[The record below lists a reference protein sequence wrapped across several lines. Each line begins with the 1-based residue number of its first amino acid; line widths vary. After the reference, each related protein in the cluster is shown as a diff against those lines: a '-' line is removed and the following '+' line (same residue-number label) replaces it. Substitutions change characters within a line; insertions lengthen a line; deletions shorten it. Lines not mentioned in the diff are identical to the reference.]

1 VTDASA
7 STLGP
12 MSYPTWLTRA
22 TGRTPRLMVLAAL
35 VGIGA
40 GLGAVVLIRALGW
53 VGSGTQ
59 WVIDNVSIGEL
70 AVLLILPAGIWI
82 SWRLGAWFA
91 PEVAGHGVPQIVA
104 AITVRGGQIRARVMA
119 LKTVATALTIGAG
132 GSAGREGS
140 IAQIGSSIGSWLA
153 RVARLGEND
162 MIVLVAAGAGAG
174 ISATFNAPIAGMFFA
189 MEVILRQFSLRH
201 LHTIIVASV
210 AGAVVAHTIIGEE
223 LTFNVTSYSLDDPRL
238 LLLYGV
244 LGVVVVPFAWLFL
257 VSLDWFDLRGKTL
270 PVWVRPVLFGLFV
283 AALGLVRNEVLGT
296 GQAFVNQ
303 VLRGEI
309 SLAWYTLAFLA
320 GLKALATA
328 ATLGG
333 RGAGGIF
340 MPSLFM
346 GATAGSGFARLVA
359 PAWGF
364 SAVSPG
370 AFGLVGMAAA
380 FAAVARAP
388 LTSILIVFEITGD
401 YGLVLPLM
409 VATAISTFL
418 AGWVKPESAYSAP
431 LVRMGIHPTHG
442 AITDLLDTVV
452 VGDTMHRNPVIVSP
466 TDTLGQV
473 QGVMQRNRTHGL
485 PVVEDGRLIGVVT
498 ETDILRIGGPSDQVT
513 AGDAMTPSPVT
524 VSPQTAVSDALERMA
539 ALGVGRLPIVAED
552 DSNRLVGIFK
562 REDVVR
568 AYHRAL
574 GVSAQAE
581 SQSDR
586 LKARTRAASV
596 AGYSDLQIPIGSVAD
611 GRQVS
616 EVPWPEGCLLVTIHR
631 GSEVLVPTGRTLIRA
646 GDTITVFA
654 AEDSKKRLVERLNR
668 TPDTDQDEM
677 EEPETS

>member
-1 VTDASA
+1 
-7 STLGP
+7 
-12 MSYPTWLTRA
+12 MSHPRWLTRA
-22 TGRTPRLMVLAAL
+22 TGRTPRLLVLAAL

-40 GLGAVVLIRALGW
+40 GLGAVVLIQSLEW
-53 VGSGTQ
+53 VGSATE
-59 WVIDNVSIGEL
+59 WVVKNMTIGEFAL
-70 AVLLILPAGIWI
+70 VLILPIGIWI

-104 AITVRGGQIRARVMA
+104 AIAVRGGQIRARVMA
-119 LKTVATALTIGAG
+119 LKTVATALTIGSG

-140 IAQIGSSIGSWLA
+140 IAQIGSAIGSWLA
-153 RVARLGEND
+153 RIARLGEND

-210 AGAVVAHTIIGEE
+210 AAAVVAHSIIGEA
-223 LTFNVTSYSLDDPRL
+223 LTFNVPAYAMDNPTNLI
-238 LLLYGV
+238 LYGV
-244 LGVVVVPFAWLFL
+244 LGLVIVPFAWLFL
-257 VSLDWFDLRGKTL
+257 VSLDIFDVRGRGL
-270 PVWVRPVLFGLFV
+270 PTWVRPLLFGLLV
-283 AALGLVRNEVLGT
+283 AALGLIHSEITGT
-296 GQAFVNQ
+296 GQTFVND

-309 SLAWYTLAFLA
+309 DLAWWTLAFLA
-320 GLKALATA
+320 VLKALATG

-340 MPSLFM
+340 MPSLFI

-359 PAWGF
+359 PAWSL
-364 SAVSPG
+364 SAITPG
-370 AFGLVGMAAA
+370 AFGLVGMAAS

-409 VATAISTFL
+409 IATAISTFL
-418 AGWVKPESAYSAP
+418 AGRVKPESAYSAP

-442 AITDLLDTVV
+442 GVTDLLDTVV
-452 VGDTMHRNPVIVSP
+452 VGDTMHRNPTMVGPEDS
-466 TDTLGQV
+466 LGEV
-473 QGVMQRNRTHGL
+473 QGVLQRNRLHGV
-485 PVVEDGRLIGVVT
+485 PVVDDGRLVGVVT
-498 ETDILRIGGPSDQVT
+498 DADILRAGGPSDQM
-513 AGDAMTPSPVT
+513 AAKEAMTPNPVT
-524 VSPQTAVSDALERMA
+524 VTPQTPVSDALERMA
-539 ALGVGRLPIVAED
+539 ALGVGRLPIVAEENT
-552 DSNRLVGIFK
+552 SQLVGIFL

-574 GVSAQAE
+574 GATVQAE

-586 LKARTRAASV
+586 LRTRSRAATL

-611 GRQVS
+611 GRPVS
-616 EVPWPEGCLLVTIHR
+616 EVPWPDGCLLVSIHR
-631 GSEVLVPTGRTLIRA
+631 GSTVLVPTGKTLIQA

-654 AEDSKKRLVERLNR
+654 GEDSRKRLVERLNR
-668 TPDTDQDEM
+668 TPDPGPDS
-677 EEPETS
+677 PGYAETPS

>member
-1 VTDASA
+1 
-7 STLGP
+7 
-12 MSYPTWLTRA
+12 MSYPAWLTRA

-40 GLGAVVLIRALGW
+40 GLGAVVLIRSLEW

-59 WVIDNVSIGEL
+59 WVIDNVSIGEFALL
-70 AVLLILPAGIWI
+70 ALLPLGIWI

-210 AGAVVAHTIIGEE
+210 AGAVVAHSIIGEA
-223 LTFNVTSYSLDDPRL
+223 LTFNVTAYALDDPRL
-238 LLLYGV
+238 LILYGV
-244 LGVVVVPFAWLFL
+244 LGLVVVPFAWLFL
-257 VSLDWFDLRGKTL
+257 VSLDWFDIRGKGL
-270 PVWVRPVLFGLFV
+270 PVWVRPIIFALFV
-283 AALGLVRNEVLGT
+283 AALGLIHNEILGT
-296 GQAFVNQ
+296 GQAFVNE
-303 VLRGEI
+303 VLRDEVN
-309 SLAWYTLAFLA
+309 LAWWTLGLLA
-320 GLKALATA
+320 ALKALATG

-346 GATAGSGFARLVA
+346 GATAGSGFAHLVA
-359 PAWGF
+359 GSF

-370 AFGLVGMAAA
+370 AFGLVGMAAS

-409 VATAISTFL
+409 IATAISTFL
-418 AGWVKPESAYSAP
+418 AGRVKAESAYSAP

-442 AITDLLDTVV
+442 GVTDLLDTVV

-466 TDTLGQV
+466 TDTLGHV

-485 PVVEDGRLIGVVT
+485 PVVDHGDLMGVVT

-513 AGDAMTPSPVT
+513 AGEAMTPNPVT
-524 VSPQTAVSDALERMA
+524 VSPQTPVSDALERMA
-539 ALGVGRLPIVAED
+539 ALGVGRLPIVAEE
-552 DSNRLVGIFK
+552 DSTRLVGIFK

-574 GVSAQAE
+574 GVTAQAE

-586 LKARTRAASV
+586 LKARTRAA
-596 AGYSDLQIPIGSVAD
+596 ALPGYSDLQVPIGSVAD

-616 EVPWPEGCLLVTIHR
+616 EIPWPEGCLLVTVHR
-631 GSEVLVPTGRTLIRA
+631 GSQALIPTGRTVIKA

-654 AEDSKKRLVERLNR
+654 GEVSRKRLVERLNR
-668 TPDTDQDEM
+668 TTDAESEAAEDSQ
-677 EEPETS
+677 PSA

>member
-1 VTDASA
+1 
-7 STLGP
+7 
-12 MSYPTWLTRA
+12 
-22 TGRTPRLMVLAAL
+22 MVLAAL
-35 VGIGA
+35 VGVGA
-40 GLGAVVLIRALGW
+40 GLGAVVLIRALEW
-53 VGSGTQ
+53 VGSGTE
-59 WVIDNVSIGEL
+59 WLIDNISVGEL
-70 AVLLILPAGIWI
+70 TLLAILPVGIWI

-104 AITVRGGQIRARVMA
+104 AVTVRGGRIRARVMA
-119 LKTVATALTIGAG
+119 LKTVATALTIGSG

-153 RVARLGEND
+153 RLARLAEND

-210 AGAVVAHTIIGEE
+210 AGAVVAHSVIGEA
-223 LTFNVTSYSLDDPRL
+223 LTFNVPPYALDDPRL
-238 LLLYGV
+238 LILYGV
-244 LGVVVVPFAWLFL
+244 LGLVIVPFAWFFL
-257 VSLDWFDLRGKTL
+257 VSLDWFDIRGEGI
-270 PVWVRPVLFGLFV
+270 PVWIRPVVFALFV
-283 AALGLVRNEVLGT
+283 AVLGLVRDEVLGT

-309 SLAWYTLAFLA
+309 GFAWYTLAFLA
-320 GLKALATA
+320 ALKALATA

-340 MPSLFM
+340 MPSLFI

-359 PAWGF
+359 PAWGL

-409 VATAISTFL
+409 VATAISTSL
-418 AGWVKPESAYSAP
+418 AGRVKPESAYSAP

-452 VGDTMHRNPVIVSP
+452 VGDTMHRNPVTVGPDS
-466 TDTLGQV
+466 TLGEV

-485 PVVEDGRLIGVVT
+485 PVVDKGQLIGVVT

-513 AGDAMTPSPVT
+513 ASEAMSPNPVT
-524 VSPQTAVSDALERMA
+524 VSPTTPVSDALERMA
-539 ALGVGRLPIVAED
+539 ALGVGRLPIVAEE
-552 DSNRLVGIFK
+552 DSNQLVGIFK

-586 LKARTRAASV
+586 LKARTRAAAL

-616 EVPWPEGCLLVTIHR
+616 EIPWPEGCLLVTVHR
-631 GSEVLVPTGRTLIRA
+631 GSTALIPTGRTVIMA

-654 AEDSKKRLVERLNR
+654 GADSRKRLLERLSR
-668 TPDTDQDEM
+668 TTDTEQDATESS
-677 EEPETS
+677 EPAT